1 MSNKKTW
8 IFFNRANQ
16 SLMLVKK
23 GIELFVYA
31 LNLILKSL
39 ILIIQWN

>member
-1 MSNKKTW
+1 MN
-8 IFFNRANQ
+8 FFNRANQ
-16 SLMLVKK
+16 SLILVKK

-39 ILIIQWN
+39 ILIIQ

>member
-1 MSNKKTW
+1 M
-8 IFFNRANQ
+8 IFFYHANQ

-31 LNLILKSL
+31 LNLIIKSL
-39 ILIIQWN
+39 ILII